1 MITIDRL
8 ALRMTGAQSLAGK
21 DLARRIAELLSAAGM
36 EPGSGAAIGGLR
48 MQVAARPHDSADELA
63 GRITDEIVRSLKRSV

>member
-21 DLARRIAELLSAAGM
+21 ELGRRIAERLAAAGI
-36 EPGSGAAIGGLR
+36 EPGGGATVGGLR
-48 MQVAARPHDSADELA
+48 LRVAARRHDSADELA